1 MFHVDLEEI
10 KGFLA
15 LISLVSLAIR
25 SSCLSNSILSAQV
38 LEFLNRFYAPKFV
51 GCFNLK
57 LRLPVESWAGL
68 KLLRLYFPISKSA
81 AGLSA
86 IWALS
91 FAVLKGTLSLAESHQ
106 SCLNQI
112 PGNYTLCIYR
122 FCRIIPQHR
131 VTQVK
136 QFLMQF
142 SSLPC
147 ERVSCGKT

>member
-1 MFHVDLEEI
+1 MFHFDLEEI

-15 LISLVSLAIR
+15 LISLASLAIL

-38 LEFLNRFYAPKFV
+38 HEYLKHNHASKFV

-57 LRLPVESWAGL
+57 SRWRVENWAGL
-68 KLLRLYFPISKSA
+68 KSLWFFSPISESA

-86 IWALS
+86 IWVLS
-91 FAVLKGTLSLAESHQ
+91 FAVLKGMLSLAEKHQ

-112 PGNYTLCIYR
+112 PGNYTFCIYH
-122 FCRIIPQHR
+122 FCRTIPQRR

-136 QFLMQF
+136 QFFMQF
-142 SSLPC
+142 SSLPSK
-147 ERVSCGKT
+147 RVSCGKT

>member
-1 MFHVDLEEI
+1 MFHFDLEEI

-15 LISLVSLAIR
+15 LISLASLAIR

-38 LEFLNRFYAPKFV
+38 HESLKNNHVSKFV

-57 LRLPVESWAGL
+57 SRLRVDNWAGL
-68 KLLRLYFPISKSA
+68 KSLRFYFPISKSA

-86 IWALS
+86 IRVL
-91 FAVLKGTLSLAESHQ
+91 FFVVLKGMQSLAKSHQ
-106 SCLNQI
+106 SCLNLI
-112 PGNYTLCIYR
+112 PGNYMLCVYR

-136 QFLMQF
+136 QFFMQF